1 MQTIVQGTFEELP
14 LAFTVCGVFDR
25 VALKALANAGTFT
38 LFHRLRLFLSEG
50 LSLRLRHGGSHVQTK
65 DEKVLDEDSEG
76 SDGNAETEIDC
87 ID

>member
-1 MQTIVQGTFEELP
+1 MHRNLACVIDKSSQGAKLERAFEELP
-14 LAFTVCGVFDR
+14 KNQKMIFQSFGLIAEAVAAGARSIAAKLA
-25 VALKALANAGTFT
+25 
-38 LFHRLRLFLSEG
+38 
-50 LSLRLRHGGSHVQTK
+50 QTK

>member
-1 MQTIVQGTFEELP
+1 ML

-50 LSLRLRHGGSHVQTK
+50 LSLRLRHGGSHVQMK

>member
-1 MQTIVQGTFEELP
+1 MKSFLIFQSFGLIAEAVAAGARSIAAK
-14 LAFTVCGVFDR
+14 LA
-25 VALKALANAGTFT
+25 
-38 LFHRLRLFLSEG
+38 
-50 LSLRLRHGGSHVQTK
+50 QTK